1 MVDAPDARLRAVTPR
16 IIPIEASEVASRS
29 LLDVLDLLAHL
40 LERGLGA
47 DDRGAD
53 LGGGRLGADRV
64 ELAADLLDEEVEP
77 PADRTVAFDQRTRLV
92 EVAGE
97 PDQLLRDVGAIGEDR
112 DLLRDPRV
120 VDPVFVD
127 QPLHAV
133 VQPARELVRGIGREH
148 GDLCARGDQLVE
160 PRVEIRGER
169 AALGVA
175 HPIELRERRIERRE
189 HGRRGTVGI
198 AAIVLATIR
207 GDHPGLREDERE
219 IGAGDREPLG
229 ELGQHAK
236 RAVRGIAVD
245 PQAGG
250 AAGEVDRDR
259 DCAAI
264 ERPADARGDRIL
276 DRRGQRGTAQLEIEE
291 AMVHRAHIHGRAHA
305 VALDDTAP
313 VAGHAAHGLVI
324 SCRVRVRTILIGAT
338 ALACA
343 CREPTAQPA
352 IRFLHTF
359 GSDETELFNAAMAER
374 GIAVEPLLVP
384 FARGRQVIS
393 EILAAGTDC
402 PELIRID
409 ATWLPGLVA
418 AGLLVVPP
426 PPLVALDWS
435 AEAAALAQ
443 LRGTWWG
450 LPQSLDGLIVIRDR
464 ATPAPASPSVTD
476 LVAAATAAR
485 TATRRFPLSVRV
497 DGYWFVPWLRS
508 EGGELSAPG
517 GIAGDGAIRAM
528 ARLAALFGNVT
539 PPLPSSGREDADEL
553 GRWRAG
559 EVAYWLTGPWQ
570 FAGLPDRGRV
580 AVSAL
585 AGAPR
590 GGQLLVVPRCA
601 KHPDDGWRLAG
612 ELTSLAVEV
621 RFAEAFAMVPTRS
634 AAIGSA
640 PALSRSVYEA
650 LRDAAMLPRE
660 PVTPL
665 LFDDLNPALAAVVAG
680 DATAEEAVV
689 GVRRGWHRL
698 IQQVAR

>member
-1 MVDAPDARLRAVTPR
+1 MRPARRRGDLFA
-16 IIPIEASEVASRS
+16 AAGASRAAS
-29 LLDVLDLLAHL
+29 SLDVLDLLADL
-40 LERGLGA
+40 LESGLGA
-47 DDRGAD
+47 DDRGPD

-64 ELAADLLDEEVEP
+64 ELAADLLDQEVEP
-77 PADRTVAFDQRTRLV
+77 PADRAIAVDQRARLV

-97 PDQLLRDVGAIGEDR
+97 PDQLLGDVRAIGEQR
-112 DLLRDPRV
+112 DLLGDPRIADAV
-120 VDPVFVD
+120 VVD

-133 VQPARELVRGIGREH
+133 VQPARELVRGIGGEH
-148 GDLCARGDQLVE
+148 GDLRARGDQLVE
-160 PRVEIRGER
+160 PRVKLRRKR
-169 AALGVA
+169 AALGLA
-175 HPIELRERRIERRE
+175 HPIELRERRVERRE
-189 HGRRGTVGI
+189 HGGRGTVGVVAI
-198 AAIVLATIR
+198 GLAAFPG
-207 GDHPGLREDERE
+207 GDHAGLREDERE
-219 IGAGDREPLG
+219 IGAGDREPLR

-245 PQAGG
+245 PQPGG
-250 AAGEVDRDR
+250 AAREMDRDR
-259 DCAAI
+259 DRAAL
-264 ERPADARGDRIL
+264 ERPADARGDRVL
-276 DRRGQRGTAQLEIEE
+276 DRRGQRGAAQLEIEE
-291 AMVHRAHIHGRAHA
+291 AMVHRAHVHGRAHV

-324 SCRVRVRTILIGAT
+324 SCRVRVRTVLIGAT

-343 CREPTAQPA
+343 CREPTARPA

-418 AGLLVVPP
+418 AGLLVEPP
-426 PPLVALDWS
+426 PPLIALDWS
-435 AEAAALAQ
+435 PEAAALAQ

-450 LPQSLDGLIVIRDR
+450 LPQSLDGLIVIRDS

-476 LVAAATAAR
+476 LVAAASAAR
-485 TATRRFPLSVRV
+485 TAARRFPLSVRV

-517 GIAGDGAIRAM
+517 GIADDGAVRAM
-528 ARLAALFGNVT
+528 ARLAALFGDVT

-601 KHPDDGWRLAG
+601 KRPDDGWRLAG
-612 ELTSLAVEV
+612 ELTSLPVEV

-640 PALSRSVYEA
+640 PALSRAVYDA

-665 LFDDLNPALAAVVAG
+665 LFDDLNPALAAAVAG

-689 GVRRGWHRL
+689 GVRRGWRRL